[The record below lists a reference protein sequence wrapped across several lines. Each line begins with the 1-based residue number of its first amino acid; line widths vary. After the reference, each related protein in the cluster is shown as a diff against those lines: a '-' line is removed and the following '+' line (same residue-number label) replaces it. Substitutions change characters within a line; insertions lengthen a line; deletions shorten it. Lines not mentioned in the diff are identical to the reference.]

1 MAGATSRTSKTLHV
15 YVAAA
20 PSSGGRAGM
29 GVVFVDAQ
37 GRVLRRIGRT
47 LPGVES
53 PDLAAF
59 RGILYALWNSRR
71 LGPRSVVVHSDSP
84 GVVEQINGARE
95 VDAALIGPY
104 LEVRALLH
112 AYRGAR
118 VKADRSGWGQEAAA
132 VAEAALDLDTD
143 DTIEDLTLW
152 AAQTAGLERSSA

>member
-1 MAGATSRTSKTLHV
+1 
-15 YVAAA
+15 VAAA
-20 PSSGGRAGM
+20 PVADGRAGI

-53 PDLAAF
+53 QDLAAF
-59 RGILYALWNSRR
+59 RSILFALWNSRR
-71 LGPRSVVVHSDSP
+71 LGPRSVVVHSDS
-84 GVVEQINGARE
+84 VSAVDQINGVRT

-118 VKADRSGWGQEAAA
+118 VKTDCSAWGREAAA
-132 VAEAALDLDTD
+132 VAETARDRDTD
-143 DTIEDLTLW
+143 DTIEDLPLW
-152 AAQTAGLERSSA
+152 AGQAVPLERSSA